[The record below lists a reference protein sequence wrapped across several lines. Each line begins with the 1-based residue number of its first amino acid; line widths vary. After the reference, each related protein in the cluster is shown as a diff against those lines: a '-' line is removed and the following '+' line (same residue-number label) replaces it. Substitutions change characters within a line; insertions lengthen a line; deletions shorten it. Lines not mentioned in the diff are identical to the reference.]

1 MGDVYTAIDMG
12 TDSIKVVVME
22 KKGKEF
28 FTLASTSVKSSGIR
42 EGFITDTKAAVSSVK
57 NAIKRVNDKLG
68 IRISKVI
75 ACVPP
80 INCRMKIFSG
90 SWDVIDYEEITGE
103 DVRCVLRDALVERIG
118 EDEEVVT
125 VSPIEFVVDD
135 VAGIHDPKGMPG
147 KVLETKIVVATMDK
161 EALYRILEVLRLSG
175 LETVDIGFSSTGDY
189 YTIKTKKTDE
199 VVGAIINI
207 GEVSTNISIFNKGI
221 QIKNSIVP
229 IGSLNV
235 DRDLSY
241 VFKINDLEARK
252 IKENFAVS
260 MSSYADR
267 NDIME
272 VTNVDGEKIEI
283 NQVGASKIVEG
294 RLREILKFA
303 KNEIKNLTKR
313 EIRYI
318 IITGGLSEIL
328 GFQYLID
335 DEFGVEARICNI
347 STMGIRNNKFSSSYG
362 LIKYFDDKLLLRG
375 KSYDMINGDDKSSL
389 MNIGQKVAT
398 NDNIINKLFGH
409 FFDN

>member
-28 FTLASTSVKSSGIR
+28 LTLASTSVKSSGIK
-42 EGFITDTKAAVSSVK
+42 EGFVTDTKAAVNSVK
-57 NAIKRVNDKLG
+57 NAIKRINDKLG
-68 IRISKVI
+68 IRVSKVI

-80 INCRMKIFSG
+80 VNCKMRIFSG

-103 DVRCVLRDALVERIG
+103 DVRCVLKDALVDRIG
-118 EDEEVVT
+118 DDEEVVT
-125 VSPIEFVVDD
+125 VSPIEFVVDE
-135 VAGIHDPKGMPG
+135 VAGIRDPKGMPG

-161 EALYRILEVLRLSG
+161 EALYRVLEVLRLSG

-189 YTIKTKKTDE
+189 YAIKTKKMDE
-199 VVGAIINI
+199 LVGAIINI
-207 GEVSTNISIFNKGI
+207 GEVSSNISIFNKGI
-221 QIKNSIVP
+221 QIKNSLVP

-241 VFKINDLEARK
+241 VFKIGDVDARR
-252 IKENFAVS
+252 IKESFAVS

-267 NDIME
+267 NDVME
-272 VTNVDGEKIEI
+272 ATNVDGEKIEI

-318 IITGGLSEIL
+318 IVTGGLSEIL

-335 DEFGVEARICNI
+335 EEFGVGAKICNI

-375 KSYDMINGDDKSSL
+375 KSYDMISNDDKSSL

>member
-12 TDSIKVVVME
+12 TDSIKIVVME

-42 EGFITDTKAAVSSVK
+42 EGFITDTKAAVNSVK
-57 NAIKRVNDKLG
+57 NAIKRINDKLG
-68 IRISKVI
+68 IRISKVV

-80 INCRMKIFSG
+80 INCKMRIFSG

-103 DVRCVLRDALVERIG
+103 DVRCVLKDALVDRIG
-118 EDEEVVT
+118 DDEEVVT

-135 VAGIHDPKGMPG
+135 VAGIHDPKGMLG

-161 EALYRILEVLRLSG
+161 ESLYRILEVLKLSG

-189 YTIKTKKTDE
+189 YAIKTKKTDE
-199 VVGAIINI
+199 LVGAIINI
-207 GEVSTNISIFNKGI
+207 GEVSSNISVFNKGI
-221 QIKNSIVP
+221 QIKNSIIP

-241 VFKINDLEARK
+241 VFKINDVDARR
-252 IKENFAVS
+252 IKETFAVS
-260 MSSYADR
+260 MNSYADR
-267 NDIME
+267 NDVME
-272 VTNVDGEKIEI
+272 FTNVDGEKIEI

-294 RLREILKFA
+294 RLKEILKFA

-318 IITGGLSEIL
+318 IVTGGLSEIL

-335 DEFGVEARICNI
+335 EEFGVGAKICNI

-375 KSYDMINGDDKSSL
+375 KSYDMINNDDKSSL

>member
-28 FTLASTSVKSSGIR
+28 LTLASTSVKSSGIR
-42 EGFITDTKAAVSSVK
+42 EGFVTDTKAAVNSVK
-57 NAIKRVNDKLG
+57 NAIKRINDKLG
-68 IRISKVI
+68 IRVSKVI

-80 INCRMKIFSG
+80 INCKMRIFSG

-103 DVRCVLRDALVERIG
+103 DVRCVLKDALVDRIG
-118 EDEEVVT
+118 DDEEVVT
-125 VSPIEFVVDD
+125 VSPIEFVVDE
-135 VAGIHDPKGMPG
+135 VGGIRDPKGMPG

-189 YTIKTKKTDE
+189 YAIKTKKTDE
-199 VVGAIINI
+199 LVGAIINI
-207 GEVSTNISIFNKGI
+207 GEVSSNISIFNKGI
-221 QIKNSIVP
+221 QIKNSLVP

-241 VFKINDLEARK
+241 VFKIGDVDARR
-252 IKENFAVS
+252 IKESFAVS

-267 NDIME
+267 NDVME
-272 VTNVDGEKIEI
+272 ATNVDGEKIEI

-318 IITGGLSEIL
+318 IVTGGLSEIL

-335 DEFGVEARICNI
+335 EEFGVGAKICNI

-375 KSYDMINGDDKSSL
+375 KSYDMISNDDKSSL

>member
-118 EDEEVVT
+118 DDEEVVT

-207 GEVSTNISIFNKGI
+207 GEVSTNISIFN
-221 QIKNSIVP
+221 
-229 IGSLNV
+229 
-235 DRDLSY
+235 
-241 VFKINDLEARK
+241 
-252 IKENFAVS
+252 
-260 MSSYADR
+260 
-267 NDIME
+267 
-272 VTNVDGEKIEI
+272 
-283 NQVGASKIVEG
+283 
-294 RLREILKFA
+294 ILK
-303 KNEIKNLTKR
+303 IH
-313 EIRYI
+313 I
-318 IITGGLSEIL
+318 
-328 GFQYLID
+328 
-335 DEFGVEARICNI
+335 
-347 STMGIRNNKFSSSYG
+347 
-362 LIKYFDDKLLLRG
+362 
-375 KSYDMINGDDKSSL
+375 
-389 MNIGQKVAT
+389 
-398 NDNIINKLFGH
+398 
-409 FFDN
+409 